1 MASEFSFDVVSEI
14 DQQELFNALD
24 QARREI
30 LGRFDFKDS
39 HIEIKQ
45 DKDQLTILAPNEFK
59 ITAVIEIIKT
69 KLIRRNLDVRI
80 LGELKIEPATGG
92 TSRAIIPWIAGI
104 SQETAKIINKLI
116 RDNFPKVKSSVQGDA
131 IRVISK
137 SKDELQAIMNLL
149 NTSSTLTLPLQF
161 TNYR

>member
-14 DQQELFNALD
+14 DQQELANALD

-45 DKDQLTILAPNEFK
+45 DKDELTILAPNEFK
-59 ITAVIEIIKT
+59 INAVIEIIKT
-69 KLIRRNLDVRI
+69 KLIRRSLDIRI
-80 LGELKIEPATGG
+80 LGELKIEPAAGG
-92 TSRAIIPWIAGI
+92 TSRATMPWVAGI
-104 SQETAKIINKLI
+104 SPEVAKVINKSI
-116 RDNFPKVKSSVQGDA
+116 RDNFPKVKSNIQGDA
-131 IRVISK
+131 IRVTSK

-149 NTSSTLTLPLQF
+149 NQSPTLLLPLQF